1 MRWFTLSFAVIFM
14 AVYHAW
20 KNKPAPLAGVLVPAG
35 IMLSYGAWVVV
46 LAKRDKRNRAIF
58 VSIVRNTLY
67 QKIFQFE
74 TV

>member
-1 MRWFTLSFAVIFM
+1 MPCPVSFFTVIFM

-58 VSIVRNTLY
+58 VSIV
-67 QKIFQFE
+67 
-74 TV
+74 